1 MAYQNVS
8 RVIDFQMPRL
18 VKILIS
24 VLLLSSLTYL
34 FGWSSVFTV
43 KKVEYSGISN
53 SNQIS
58 AVERR
63 VGDLTGTK
71 LARIEPRQIANTIN
85 SLSWVNGAD
94 VSRNWFSGS
103 VSISVQP
110 RTAIGAFGTSYIDAS
125 GTIFDPIVDPTVPPV
140 DVPRV
145 SAPTPDIGLE
155 AIKLFT
161 SLPQDFRAN
170 IESMSA
176 RSGSDF
182 SMILQAPARQVTLR
196 FGSADDVALKVKV
209 FNALMALEENKKVSA
224 IDVSAP
230 HAPIVK

>member
-1 MAYQNVS
+1 
-8 RVIDFQMPRL
+8 MPRIVKLL
-18 VKILIS
+18 VS

-34 FGWSSVFTV
+34 LGWSSVFTV
-43 KKVEYSGISN
+43 KKVQYTGITSK
-53 SNQIS
+53 NQIS
-58 AVERR
+58 AVEKK

-71 LARIEPRQIANTIN
+71 LARIEPRQIINTIE
-85 SLSWVNGAD
+85 SLSWVKGAD
-94 VSRNWFSGS
+94 VSRNWFSSS
-103 VSISVQP
+103 VTISIQP
-110 RTAIGAFGTSYIDAS
+110 RIPIGIFGSRYIDAS
-125 GTIFDPIVDPTVPPV
+125 GATFDPIFDPIMPPV

-145 SAPTPDIGLE
+145 SAPASEIGLA

-170 IESMSA
+170 IDSMNA
-176 RSGSDF
+176 RTANDF
-182 SMILQAPARQVTLR
+182 SMILQASGRQITLR

-209 FNALMALEENKKVSA
+209 FQALVALEENKKVST

>member
-1 MAYQNVS
+1 
-8 RVIDFQMPRL
+8 MPRL

-125 GTIFDPIVDPTVPPV
+125 GTIFDPIVPPV

-176 RSGSDF
+176 RSSSDF

-209 FNALMALEENKKVSA
+209 FNALMALKENKKVSA

>member
-1 MAYQNVS
+1 
-8 RVIDFQMPRL
+8 MPRL

-125 GTIFDPIVDPTVPPV
+125 GTIFDPIVPPV

-182 SMILQAPARQVTLR
+182 SMILQVPARQVTPR

-209 FNALMALEENKKVSA
+209 FNALMALKENKKVSA

>member
-1 MAYQNVS
+1 
-8 RVIDFQMPRL
+8 MPRL
-18 VKILIS
+18 VKILVS

-85 SLSWVNGAD
+85 SLSWVNGAY

-103 VSISVQP
+103 VSISVEP

-125 GTIFDPIVDPTVPPV
+125 GTIFDPIVPPV

>member
-1 MAYQNVS
+1 
-8 RVIDFQMPRL
+8 MPRL

-125 GTIFDPIVDPTVPPV
+125 GTIFDPIVPPV

-182 SMILQAPARQVTLR
+182 SMILQVPARQVTLR

-209 FNALMALEENKKVSA
+209 FNALMALKENKKVSA

>member
-1 MAYQNVS
+1 
-8 RVIDFQMPRL
+8 MPRL

-43 KKVEYSGISN
+43 KKVEFSGISN

-58 AVERR
+58 AVEKR

-103 VSISVQP
+103 VSISVEP

-125 GTIFDPIVDPTVPPV
+125 GTIFDPIVPPV

-170 IESMSA
+170 IKSMSA

-196 FGSADDVALKVKV
+196 FGSADDVALKVRV
-209 FNALMALEENKKVSA
+209 FNALMALKENKKVSA

>member
-8 RVIDFQMPRL
+8 RIIDFQMPRL

-125 GTIFDPIVDPTVPPV
+125 GTIFDPIVPPV

-176 RSGSDF
+176 RSSSDF

>member
-1 MAYQNVS
+1 
-8 RVIDFQMPRL
+8 MPRL
-18 VKILIS
+18 LKILIS

-125 GTIFDPIVDPTVPPV
+125 GTIFDPIVPPV

>member
-1 MAYQNVS
+1 
-8 RVIDFQMPRL
+8 MPRL

-125 GTIFDPIVDPTVPPV
+125 GTIFDPIVPPV

-145 SAPTPDIGLE
+145 SAPTPDIGLD

>member
-8 RVIDFQMPRL
+8 RIIDFQMPRL

-125 GTIFDPIVDPTVPPV
+125 GTIFDPIVPPV

-182 SMILQAPARQVTLR
+182 SMILQVPARQVTLR

-209 FNALMALEENKKVSA
+209 FNALMALKENKKVSA

>member
-1 MAYQNVS
+1 
-8 RVIDFQMPRL
+8 MPRL

-125 GTIFDPIVDPTVPPV
+125 GTIFDPIVPPV

-176 RSGSDF
+176 RSSSDF

>member
-1 MAYQNVS
+1 
-8 RVIDFQMPRL
+8 MPRL

-63 VGDLTGTK
+63 VGDLIGTK

-110 RTAIGAFGTSYIDAS
+110 RTAIGAFGTSYIDSS
-125 GTIFDPIVDPTVPPV
+125 GTIFDPIVPPV

-145 SAPTPDIGLE
+145 SAPTPDIGLD

>member
-8 RVIDFQMPRL
+8 RIIDFQMPRL

-125 GTIFDPIVDPTVPPV
+125 GTIFDPIVPPV

-145 SAPTPDIGLE
+145 SAPTPAIGLE

-176 RSGSDF
+176 RSSSDF

>member
-1 MAYQNVS
+1 
-8 RVIDFQMPRL
+8 MPRL
-18 VKILIS
+18 VKILVS

-103 VSISVQP
+103 VSISVEP

-125 GTIFDPIVDPTVPPV
+125 GTIFDPIVPPV